1 MPTLSI
7 IIIATIIITTIIII
21 IIMILNR
28 TTLWCLGCLVHEM
41 LSGQPPFIADDQPT
55 LFLLI
60 GEFWLLLV
68 QAKKIFTRIRRTVLG
83 LIFEQKD
90 KEVAFLW

>member
-1 MPTLSI
+1 
-7 IIIATIIITTIIII
+7 
-21 IIMILNR
+21 MIVMHR

-60 GEFWLLLV
+60 GDHFFYNDDDDDDNGQPKWFLLIMM
-68 QAKKIFTRIRRTVLG
+68 KT
-83 LIFEQKD
+83 
-90 KEVAFLW
+90 